1 MFPRGNIF
9 SIIFKIKVLVFLP
22 ALVII
27 VHEII
32 RSYNFKYVLYTN
44 KVFKGLK
51 SSVKLERIP
60 YIITIYIY
68 LYILGKPG
76 KIYNKFNK
84 NYSEFQPTF
93 NSG

>member
-9 SIIFKIKVLVFLP
+9 SILFKIKVLVFLP
-22 ALVII
+22 ALVVI

-60 YIITIYIY
+60 YIITTYISIY
-68 LYILGKPG
+68 PW
-76 KIYNKFNK
+76 
-84 NYSEFQPTF
+84 QAR
-93 NSG
+93 